1 MSEILVI
8 PAIDLKSGRCVRLRQ
23 GNVDEVT
30 TYSEDPVA
38 MAKRWAEEGAQ
49 YLHVVDLD
57 GAFQGFPVHQEVIS
71 RMVKAVNIPVE
82 VGGGLRKDC
91 DIERILGCGVSRVI
105 LGTRAWAEP
114 DQLKRLA
121 DHFGRRL
128 AVGID
133 ARSGRV
139 QIEGWTET
147 TEEDAVTLAKGA
159 DAMGVGT
166 LIYTDTARDGML
178 EGVNTEAVDAIC
190 AAVSCSV
197 VASGGISSIAD
208 MKSLRG
214 LNRPNLVGA
223 IVGKALY
230 EGRVTLKELEP

>member
-1 MSEILVI
+1 MRILVI
-8 PAIDLKSGRCVRLRQ
+8 PAIDLKSGQCVRLRQ
-23 GNVDEVT
+23 GKADEVT

-38 MAKRWAEEGAQ
+38 TAKRWAEEGAK

-57 GAFQGFPVHQEVIS
+57 GAFRGFPIHQEIIS
-71 RMVKAVNIPVE
+71 RIVKAVNIPVE
-82 VGGGLRKDC
+82 VGGGLRKDH
-91 DIERILGCGVSRVI
+91 DIELILGCGVSRVI

-114 DQLKRLA
+114 DQLKRLV
-121 DHFGRRL
+121 DRFGRRL

-139 QIEGWTET
+139 QIKGWTET
-147 TEEDAVTLAKGA
+147 TEENAVSLAKRA
-159 DAMGVGT
+159 NAMGVGT
-166 LIYTDTARDGML
+166 LIYTDTAKDGML
-178 EGVNTEAVDAIC
+178 EGVNTKTMDAFC

-197 VASGGISSIAD
+197 IASGGISSSAD

-230 EGRVTLKELEP
+230 EGRVTLKELQKV